1 MSSFLVTFV
10 CAASLPVPL
19 YIDFMFLHKP
29 VDQTPVQVVLGTI
42 DDSDQQ
48 TL

>member
-1 MSSFLVTFV
+1 M
-10 CAASLPVPL
+10 PL
-19 YIDFMFLHKP
+19 YIDFMFLHKL
-29 VDQTPVQVVLGTI
+29 VNQTPVLVVLGTI